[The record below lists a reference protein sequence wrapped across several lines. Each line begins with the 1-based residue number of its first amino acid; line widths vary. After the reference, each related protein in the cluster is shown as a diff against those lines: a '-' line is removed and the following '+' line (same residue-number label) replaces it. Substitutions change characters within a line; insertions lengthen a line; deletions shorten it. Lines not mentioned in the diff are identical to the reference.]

1 MSKTANVLIENQE
14 ISLKLGDE
22 IIVEGSKTYM
32 IEKIKKMIYKGMKI
46 KTITK
51 NDFIYPAKINLR
63 VNTEVKQNDKI
74 FMYVRT

>member
-14 ISLKLGDE
+14 IPLKLGDE
-22 IIVEGSKTYM
+22 IIIEGSKTYM
-32 IEKIKKMIYKGMKI
+32 IEKIKKMIYKGT
-46 KTITK
+46 TIETINR

-74 FMYVRT
+74 FMYLRT